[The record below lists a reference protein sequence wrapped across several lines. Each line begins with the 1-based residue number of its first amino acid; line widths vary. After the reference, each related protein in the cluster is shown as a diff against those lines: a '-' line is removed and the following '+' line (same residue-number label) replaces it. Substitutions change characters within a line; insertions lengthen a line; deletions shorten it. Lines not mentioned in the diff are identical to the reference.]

1 MVGAIQLHLDRI
13 TQDLLDKNHITTQ
26 QIERLTSRGVKPEDL
41 LETLTKVGAVSSN
54 FVKRFIVEQ
63 IRLGRYELSV
73 IQQYHFL
80 SEHEVLQYLA
90 EVLNYPFIDLDSVD
104 LDYRLAEKAPFNQL
118 KRAVAIP
125 ISQNDM
131 HVTVVFSDPLN
142 VDAQETLQR
151 IYPRKPLSI
160 AVATTKQI
168 EAYLLKME
176 LKDSVKELVTNIRN
190 ELNSIG
196 SAEEQ
201 QEASSILQLI
211 EVVLK
216 QTINSRSS
224 DIHIEPTEK
233 NCVVRGRIDGSLTE
247 IFIFDKDIYPPLASR
262 LKLLANLD
270 IAEKRKPQDGRFSA
284 NVGDKE
290 YDFRISTL
298 PILYGESIVMRVLDK
313 TKALV
318 KLEEAGMDPVSY
330 QKLHTALKAPYGVIL
345 VTGPTG
351 SGKTT
356 TLYGAL
362 NELRSVTEKVITVE
376 DPVEYRMNLIQQV
389 QVNPKVGLSFADA
402 LRSIL
407 RQDPDKIMI
416 GEIRD
421 QETLEIAIKAALTG
435 HLVISTLHTNDAISA
450 IPRMV
455 DMGIEPYLISGALV
469 AIQAQRLVRKICNHC
484 KEVADLPP
492 NLLEQYKEYI
502 PEGTVFKHGTGCR
515 ECSGTGYQGR
525 EMICE
530 VLPIS
535 EELSS
540 MIAKE
545 VSKTALMEQALEEG
559 FQNMFLNGIQKAVD
573 GVTTLDEILRV
584 AKS

>member
-1 MVGAIQLHLDRI
+1 MVGDTQLDRI

-26 QIERLTSRGVKPEDL
+26 QIERLTTRGVKPEDL
-41 LETLTKVGAVSSN
+41 LETLTRVGAVSAN

-63 IRLGRYELSV
+63 IRSGRYELA
-73 IQQYHFL
+73 IIKQYTFL
-80 SEHEVLQYLA
+80 SESETLTHLA

-104 LDYRLAEKAPFNQL
+104 LDYRLAERAPFAQL
-118 KRAVAIP
+118 KKALAIP
-125 ISQNDM
+125 ISQSDLNI
-131 HVTVVFSDPLN
+131 TIVFSDPLDVN
-142 VDAQETLQR
+142 AQEMLQR

-160 AVATTKQI
+160 AVATSKQI

-176 LKDSVKELVTNIRN
+176 IKDSVKDLVANIRK

-211 EVVLK
+211 DVVLK
-216 QTINSRSS
+216 STINSRSS

-233 NCVVRGRIDGSLTE
+233 NCVVRGRIDGALTE
-247 IFIFDKDIYPPLASR
+247 IFIFDKDIYPPMASR

-284 NVGDKE
+284 NVGDRE

-313 TKALV
+313 EKALV
-318 KLEEAGMDPVSY
+318 KLEEAGMDAESY
-330 QKLHTALKAPYGVIL
+330 KKLHHALQAPYGVIL

-362 NELRSVTEKVITVE
+362 NELRSVAEKVITVE

-389 QVNPKVGLSFADA
+389 QVNPKVGLTFADA

-421 QETLEIAIKAALTG
+421 HETLEIAIKAALTG
-435 HLVISTLHTNDAISA
+435 HLVISTLHTNDAVSA

-455 DMGIEPYLISGALV
+455 DMGIQPYLISGAVV
-469 AIQAQRLVRKICNHC
+469 AIQAQRLVRKICVHC
-484 KEVADLPP
+484 KEDAKLPA
-492 NLLEQYKEYI
+492 NLLEEYKPFI
-502 PEGTVFKHGTGCR
+502 PDHPSFKQGKGCR

-545 VSKTALMEQALEEG
+545 SSKTDLMDQAIKEG
-559 FQNMFLNGIQKAVD
+559 FQNIFANGMLKAAE
-573 GVTTLDEILRV
+573 GITTFEEILKV